1 MGTLKVEV
9 CYHGLWLKKALSRVS
24 RYAHALASGIICI
37 PSIGC
42 GFMMDCCLYSPIHSL
57 CQTELAA
64 QVLTRCGSAGT
75 RARSST
81 AGTVLRYL
89 MDDSPI
95 DRDGASVESTLL

>member
-1 MGTLKVEV
+1 M
-9 CYHGLWLKKALSRVS
+9 KKALSRVS